1 MPVAVEMN
9 FRGAT
14 LDQYDQVIEKMG
26 LTPGGSGPS
35 GAISH
40 WVAKTD
46 DGIRVVDVW
55 ETREVFD
62 RFAKEQI
69 GPYPRGDRADE
80 CGADGGGTRACRREV
95 AYVGRDGTETLQER
109 TEGGYGCPITTI
121 HNIWPSCSSTSSG
134 EGRRDSAGESSSLSR
149 PVPRG

>member
-1 MPVAVEMN
+1 LVGNCLGSFVKTENGKEVLMAVAVEMN

-26 LTPGGSGPS
+26 LTPGGSGPP

-62 RFAKEQI
+62 RFAEEQI
-69 GPYPRGDRADE
+69 GPLHPRGRLQRRAGD
-80 CGADGGGTRACRREV
+80 ALLRRPQSPHGGLDA
-95 AYVGRDGTETLQER
+95 
-109 TEGGYGCPITTI
+109 
-121 HNIWPSCSSTSSG
+121 
-134 EGRRDSAGESSSLSR
+134 
-149 PVPRG
+149 